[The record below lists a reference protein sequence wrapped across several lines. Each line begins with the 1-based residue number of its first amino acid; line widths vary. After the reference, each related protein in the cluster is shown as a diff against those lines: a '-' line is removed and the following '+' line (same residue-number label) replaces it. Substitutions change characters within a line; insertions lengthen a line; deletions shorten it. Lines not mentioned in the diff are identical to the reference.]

1 MKVFWFM
8 RAEQGHKSAGDTQFI
23 QKLCCSY
30 VQVYR
35 AKKNIAASNE
45 SPQLR
50 VKLRAVTSAVTRD
63 YEANNAQ
70 TLTLTASRLNSIR

>member
-1 MKVFWFM
+1 MKVWFM

-23 QKLCCSY
+23 QKLRCSY

-35 AKKNIAASNE
+35 AIKNIAASNE

-50 VKLRAVTSAVTRD
+50 VKLRAVTSAVTRTGAVAGTVAM
-63 YEANNAQ
+63 E
-70 TLTLTASRLNSIR
+70 LTTPRP